1 MARRKKLRT
10 NYKLPLEM
18 DLLTRLAPLLVHP
31 GLMTMVGDG
40 YQLRPSSGIWQK
52 LDGSLTARF
61 VYRAPDHH
69 RDSLVLS
76 VRNVDGGLLIRDH
89 G

>member
-31 GLMTMVGDG
+31 GLMAD
-40 YQLRPSSGIWQK
+40 
-52 LDGSLTARF
+52 DD
-61 VYRAPDHH
+61 RA
-69 RDSLVLS
+69 
-76 VRNVDGGLLIRDH
+76 GEQEAGL
-89 G
+89 